1 MFQQVKALWQRRE
14 LLKYLV
20 VSDLKLLYRNK
31 ALGFLWS
38 ILDPL
43 CLMLVYTLLVVVIFR
58 RGGPQFP
65 VLVFSALLSWRW
77 FIISLQSSITSVT
90 SRAKLIQS
98 VNFPKTILPLIKVI
112 TSLIS
117 FLIGLVVL
125 VPLLFIFEANFTLNI
140 LWLPVLIFIQLLFVV
155 GAAYFGASLGVYFR
169 DLQNILQF
177 LLRIWFYLS
186 PGLYMVSDRIPEK
199 YQGLYMLNPFAALF
213 TSYKNILVLG
223 LPPSTYMLIA
233 AVVSVVILIVGFG
246 LFTRQENQFAK
257 VI

>member
-1 MFQQVKALWQRRE
+1 MFQQAKALWQRRE

-43 CLMLVYTLLVVVIFR
+43 FLMLVYTLLVVVIFR

-65 VLVFSALLSWRW
+65 VLLFSALLAWRW
-77 FIISLQSSITSVT
+77 FIIALQSSVTSVT

-98 VNFPKTILPLIKVI
+98 VNFPKSILPLIKV
-112 TSLIS
+112 TTGLVSY
-117 FLIGLVVL
+117 LIGLVIL
-125 VPLLFIFEANFTLNI
+125 VPMLFIFEADFTFNI
-140 LWLPVLIFIQLLFVV
+140 LWLPVLIFIQLLFVI
-155 GAAYFGASLGVYFR
+155 GAAYFGALLGVYFR

-186 PGLYMVSDRIPEK
+186 PALYTVADRIPEK
-199 YQGLYMLNPFAALF
+199 YQGIYMLNPFAALF

-223 LPPSTYMLIA
+223 LPPSEYMLLAAAI
-233 AVVSVVILIVGFG
+233 AVVVLIAGFG
-246 LFTRQENQFAK
+246 LFTRQERQFAK